1 MKCVETIFL
10 RYVVQCIS
18 CVCAG
23 GETAEMPGM
32 YDPGVYDIAGFALG
46 VVERS
51 HILPKINDI
60 AVSVSLYCMTR
71 IVS

>member
-1 MKCVETIFL
+1 MNNILTFSICYL
-10 RYVVQCIS
+10 
-18 CVCAG
+18 G

-32 YDPGVYDIAGFALG
+32 YEPGVYDIAGFALG

-60 AVSVSLYCMTR
+60 VVCIFGILLQLR
-71 IVS
+71 NK